1 MGNKLPANRPSLN
14 SCETCTK
21 KFDQGGI
28 SRFWKSCTSGKSALI
43 DRHVCAMCS
52 KLICN
57 DCAKRRKLVAL
68 CRECCGKEERKT
80 RRRAEGAPSKEGAAS
95 KVAEVPEIALRPEAD
110 LELQMRSSVTLV
122 ADLAP
127 LADFASDL
135 KADSCPQAAAAEDWD
150 AGASISPGADMA
162 AVCDQEAASL
172 AAAEKALMETEM
184 EARQAEHK
192 ASLAAAERA
201 LAQSEAKAREAA
213 SAAAIK
219 VARTCALKMLRRV
232 STGVITALLQGSIAT
247 WSAQCFAGN
256 DIEQELDELTISLS
270 QDFGG
275 KLMLRIMDST
285 LKANLIHGF
294 GQWKSVSLEARA
306 EMELDEL
313 TLTLTQH
320 SGTRLMSAI
329 FRRHQGQQVLSAF
342 TRWNALM
349 MVRWNKA

>member
-28 SRFWKSCTSGKSALI
+28 SRFWKSCTAGKSALI

-80 RRRAEGAPSKEGAAS
+80 RRKAPAS
-95 KVAEVPEIALRPEAD
+95 KVAEVPEIALRGEA

-127 LADFASDL
+127 LAPDFTSDL
-135 KADSCPQAAAAEDWD
+135 AMKADGCPGAAGEGWD
-150 AGASISPGADMA
+150 QQEALISPNADMA

-172 AAAEKALMETEM
+172 AVAEKALMETEM
-184 EARQAEHK
+184 KAREAEHK
-192 ASLAAAERA
+192 ASLSAAERA
-201 LAQSEAKAREAA
+201 LVQSEAKACEAA
-213 SAAAIK
+213 NAAAMK

-232 STGVITALLQGSIAT
+232 STGVITALLQGSVAT

-285 LKANLIHGF
+285 LKANLIFGF
-294 GQWKSVSLEARA
+294 GQWKLVSQEARA

-320 SGTRLMSAI
+320 SGTQLMSAI

-349 MVRWNKA
+349 MVKWNTA

>member
-80 RRRAEGAPSKEGAAS
+80 RRRASKEGGAS

-110 LELQMRSSVTLV
+110 LGLEMRSSVTLV

-127 LADFASDL
+127 VVDFTSDL
-135 KADSCPQAAAAEDWD
+135 AMKADGCPHAAAAEDWD
-150 AGASISPGADMA
+150 AGASISPNADMA
-162 AVCDQEAASL
+162 AVCDREAASL

-184 EARQAEHK
+184 QAREAEHK

-232 STGVITALLQGSIAT
+232 STGVITALVRRSIAT

-270 QDFGG
+270 HDFGG
-275 KLMLRIMDST
+275 KLMLRYIPLPCKLLADVS
-285 LKANLIHGF
+285 IHPAPP
-294 GQWKSVSLEARA
+294 W
-306 EMELDEL
+306 
-313 TLTLTQH
+313 
-320 SGTRLMSAI
+320 
-329 FRRHQGQQVLSAF
+329 LSAGSCMQRD
-342 TRWNALM
+342 TSLSPTAPHQLTTPYTPRTNSQHYAHPCSTAPCTPL
-349 MVRWNKA
+349 